1 MQAVEKF
8 GPALGRVLLSLVFLL
23 SGIGKI
29 GNWDGTAGYMA
40 SVGMPMVTLF
50 LVGAIVLEIGGSL
63 SVILG
68 FKARWGALALIV
80 FTIPTT
86 LIFHNYW
93 AMEGADAF
101 NNQVMFMKNLAMSGG
116 LLLIMVHGAGPLSL
130 DARSGG
136 R

>member
-8 GPALGRVLLSLVFLL
+8 GPVVGRTLLVIVFLL
-23 SGIGKI
+23 SGVNKVF
-29 GNWDGTAGYMA
+29 NWDGTAGYMA
-40 SVGMPMVTLF
+40 SVGMPMIPLF
-50 LVGAIVLEIGGSL
+50 LAGAIVLEIGGSL

-86 LIFHNYW
+86 LIFHAYW
-93 AMEGADAF
+93 SVDPAQM
-101 NNQVMFMKNLAMSGG
+101 QLQMIMFMKNLGLTGG
-116 LLLIMVHGAGPLSL
+116 LLMVMAFGAGPVSL
-130 DARSGG
+130 DAKSGG

>member
-1 MQAVEKF
+1 MHAVEKF
-8 GPALGRVLLSLVFLL
+8 GPVVGRILLALVFLL

-29 GNWDGTAGYMA
+29 TGWEGTAGYMA

-50 LVGAIVLEIGGSL
+50 LIGAIVLEVGGGLSL
-63 SVILG
+63 ILG

-80 FTIPTT
+80 FTIPATV
-86 LIFHNYW
+86 LFHNFW
-93 AMEGADAF
+93 AMEGANAF
-101 NNQVMFMKNLAMSGG
+101 TNQIMFMKNLGLIGG
-116 LLLIMVHGAGPLSL
+116 LLMVMAFGAGTLSI

>member
-8 GPALGRVLLSLVFLL
+8 GPVVGRILLALIFLM
-23 SGIGKI
+23 SGVGKI
-29 GNWDGTAGYMA
+29 ADWSGTAGYMEFK
-40 SVGMPMVTLF
+40 GMPLVPLF
-50 LVGAIVLEIGGSL
+50 LVGAIVLEVAGSL

-68 FKARWGALALIV
+68 FKARLGALALIV

-86 LIFHNYW
+86 LIFHAFW
-93 AMEGADAF
+93 AVGAE
-101 NNQVMFMKNLAMSGG
+101 QQQIEMIMFMKNLGLTGG
-116 LLLIMVHGAGPLSL
+116 LLMVMAFGAGPLSI

>member
-8 GPALGRVLLSLVFLL
+8 GPVVGRILLALIFLL

-29 GNWDGTAGYMA
+29 TGWEGTAGYMA

-50 LVGAIVLEIGGSL
+50 LIGAIVLEIGGGLSL
-63 SVILG
+63 ITG

-80 FTIPTT
+80 FTIPATV
-86 LIFHNYW
+86 LFHNFW

-101 NNQVMFMKNLAMSGG
+101 TNQIMFMKNLGLIGG
-116 LLLIMVHGAGPLSL
+116 LLMVMAFGAGPLSI
-130 DARSGG
+130 DARSE